1 MKTLSEQN
9 KKRISGSFQILGDKE
24 WFHKGDKD
32 FYKYAEELMEKGY
45 TEDEAVDFLEKVY
58 NTVANEYGD

>member
-1 MKTLSEQN
+1 MG
-9 KKRISGSFQILGDKE
+9 KKRITGAFQILGDGS
-24 WFHKGDKD
+24 WFKGGDTD

-45 TEDEAVDFLEKVY
+45 TEDEAIDFLEKVY